1 MRWRFAAVFYFLATG
16 QRTPE
21 WGPTKTP
28 VFMHWA
34 AAVSQ
39 SEAVAFNCVG
49 SRARPIPS
57 LHLCAPSEHD
67 VGWRWAQ
74 AAEEVDKINVEVRR
88 PPNSAIAKAKLKIVR
103 AFRICFSQ

>member
-1 MRWRFAAVFYFLATG
+1 MGTHKNAGLHALGGRGIA
-16 QRTPE
+16 
-21 WGPTKTP
+21 
-28 VFMHWA
+28 
-34 AAVSQ
+34 
-39 SEAVAFNCVG
+39 VG
-49 SRARPIPS
+49 SGRLQLRWITRATDPS

-103 AFRICFSQ
+103 AFRICFPR